1 MAPKKS
7 IVWRYFEKCKT
18 PEFSQCLLCPKKVRS
33 SGNTSNLKCHLRSL
47 HPKEFNI
54 LFEVKENSNE
64 KTDLKS
70 IESNPEENVLESH
83 IPSSPRA
90 STSAESAVYS
100 VNDNELSFSS
110 CSSSVSTLSLKHQ
123 KQKAYAAQPKIN
135 HSFKN
140 VFSWS
145 EGGTQ
150 FNKMTTAIVYM
161 ICKDFQPISIVED
174 EGFKHLIVT
183 AVPQYKIPSRKTIS
197 TLLDKKYDLM
207 VSVFKEK
214 IQDKTFTITA
224 DIWTDMQTRSY
235 LGVTI
240 HFSEEGRIH
249 SGTLGVIELDDK
261 HTSEYIVRQIENVL
275 KEWNIPKENIT
286 AAVTDGAA
294 NMSKAIDLLFTK
306 NRHIHCFAH
315 QLNLIAERAVK
326 SITALQNIIK
336 SIKEIV
342 TWFKQ
347 SVVAADELRKAQV
360 GKVEKKLVQMVPTRW
375 NSTYHMISRFLD
387 LREDINMILN
397 RHPSAPIMITAR
409 EIEELKIVMLLLK
422 PLDTATKQLSGQT
435 YATSSIVLPLI
446 YNLEN
451 SILSIETNSIDSA
464 NSSNTAKTLKIN
476 LLSEIENRFGAA
488 EQVHLLT
495 VSTLLDPRFKKIYFK
510 NPLNCAKAVE
520 IINVQLSQNRTQNNQ
535 AANQSMDYIAG
546 KPFSN
551 LKLHNYFFIQLKS
564 SLYYMFIK
572 Y

>member
-7 IVWRYFEKCKT
+7 ILWRYFEKCKT

-33 SGNTSNLKCHLRSL
+33 SGNTSNLKSHLRSL

-54 LFEVKENSNE
+54 LFKVE
-64 KTDLKS
+64 KNDLKS
-70 IESNPEENVLESH
+70 IESNPDENISESH
-83 IPSSPRA
+83 IPSSPKA
-90 STSAESAVYS
+90 SCSAESAVHS
-100 VNDNELSFSS
+100 LNDNDLSFSS

-123 KQKAYAAQPKIN
+123 KHMDNAAQPKIS

-145 EGGTQ
+145 EGGSK

-207 VSVFKEK
+207 VSVFKRK
-214 IQDKTFTITA
+214 IEDKSLTITA

-240 HFSEEGRIH
+240 HFCEEARIH

-261 HTSEYIVRQIENVL
+261 HTSEYIVRKIESVL
-275 KEWNIPKENIT
+275 KEWNISKENIT

-315 QLNLIAERAVK
+315 QLNLIAEKAVK
-326 SITALQNIIK
+326 PITAFQNIIK

-360 GKVEKKLVQMVPTRW
+360 GRVEKKLVQMVPTRW

-387 LREDINMILN
+387 LREDINIIIN

-409 EIEELKIVMLLLK
+409 EIEELKIIMLLLE

-435 YATSSIVLPLI
+435 YPTSSIVLPLI
-446 YNLEN
+446 YNLEM
-451 SILSIETNSIDSA
+451 SILSVETNAVDSA
-464 NSSNTAKTLKIN
+464 SSSDIPKNLKKN
-476 LLSEIENRFGAA
+476 LLNEIQNRFGAA
-488 EQVHLLT
+488 EKVHLLA

-520 IINVQLSQNRTQNNQ
+520 IINVELSQNRIQNNQ
-535 AANQSMDYIAG
+535 AAGQSMNYIAG

-551 LKLHNYFFIQLKS
+551 FT
-564 SLYYMFIK
+564 
-572 Y
+572 